1 MEFYPALPADAI
13 GAGCDACRV
22 PAGMVAVRPAD
33 LRRPGVG
40 GSSALVAGPGAV
52 RAGEDLVFCHQVAVA
67 PAVVRRGGDVQAG
80 GWLPGH
86 VTLGVLEACLPVGEI
101 EELVEDFGCR
111 ERRQRLLSAAMAVRV
126 LIAAALIPDGDTTE
140 VMHRVAGLLE
150 LPTRYASAQAS
161 LRRQSEAAT
170 RTGVSTPVSSGDPF
184 MIGRGR

>member
-1 MEFYPALPADAI
+1 M
-13 GAGCDACRV
+13 
-22 PAGMVAVRPAD
+22 
-33 LRRPGVG
+33 
-40 GSSALVAGPGAV
+40 

-86 VTLGVLEACLPVGEI
+86 VTLGVLEVCLPVGEI

-140 VMHRVAGLLE
+140 VMHRVARL
-150 LPTRYASAQAS
+150 ASS
-161 LRRQSEAAT
+161 
-170 RTGVSTPVSSGDPF
+170 
-184 MIGRGR
+184 

>member
-13 GAGCDACRV
+13 GAGCDAWRV
-22 PAGMVAVRPAD
+22 PAGMVAVRPAA

-40 GSSALVAGPGAV
+40 GSSALVAGAV

-67 PAVVRRGGDVQAG
+67 PAVVCRGGDVQAG

-140 VMHRVAGLLE
+140 VMHRVARL
-150 LPTRYASAQAS
+150 ASS
-161 LRRQSEAAT
+161 
-170 RTGVSTPVSSGDPF
+170 
-184 MIGRGR
+184 

>member
-111 ERRQRLLSAAMAVRV
+111 GGGSGCCQRRWR
-126 LIAAALIPDGDTTE
+126 
-140 VMHRVAGLLE
+140 
-150 LPTRYASAQAS
+150 
-161 LRRQSEAAT
+161 
-170 RTGVSTPVSSGDPF
+170 SGS
-184 MIGRGR
+184 